1 VLLTPD
7 QVDHFDTHGYLLL
20 PGRVPPDLLARLRA
34 AADGWTAG
42 PTTPDHLYSGGSLW
56 RVDHLHDKGSP
67 ASLELLGSPEVLGIA
82 ESLAG
87 PDLVPTYESLVVKAA
102 GNGAAVPWHQDAVHG
117 REHRLF
123 NVDVYLDDAEAGAG
137 ALHVVPGSQRAHADA
152 CALRDD
158 HGWAVPG
165 AVELPVRA
173 GDVLVHDDMLVHG
186 SPPGTGP
193 RQRRTVYLE
202 FRPAASI
209 REHGP
214 WDADWADAR
223 LRLLRAALAAHAAAR
238 PGAEQYR
245 WRPSRQPAPGEVR
258 LRVAHGAHTP
268 GEWCSAG

>member
-1 VLLTPD
+1 MLLTDD
-7 QVDHFDTHGYLLL
+7 QIARFDAQGYLLL
-20 PGRVPPDLLARLRA
+20 PGRIPPDLLARLRA
-34 AADGWTAG
+34 AAEGWTAG
-42 PTTPDHLYSGGSLW
+42 PPTADHLFSDGSLW
-56 RVDHLHDKGSP
+56 RVDYLHDKGSP

-82 ESLAG
+82 ASLAG

-102 GNGAAVPWHQDAVHG
+102 GTGAAVPWHQDAVHG

-123 NVDVYLDDAEAGAG
+123 NVDVYLDDAVAGGG
-137 ALHVVPGSQRAHADA
+137 ALHVVPGSQHARADA

-165 AVELPVRA
+165 AVELPLRA

-193 RQRRTVYLE
+193 RRRTVYLE

-214 WDADWADAR
+214 WDEAWLADR
-223 LRLLRAALAAHAAAR
+223 LRLLPAALAAHAAAR
-238 PGAEQYR
+238 PAAPR
-245 WRPSRQPAPGEVR
+245 FPWRPGRPPADRPLR
-258 LRVAHGAHTP
+258 LRVTHGTHTP
-268 GEWCSAG
+268 GAWCSAG